1 MAEFGLT
8 GGIGSGKSSVAERL
22 VARGAGLV
30 DADATV
36 KALQRP
42 GEAVFDAM
50 VDHFGPE
57 IVGEDGELDRPAI
70 AAIVFHDEEQLT
82 ALNKL
87 VHPAVRTS
95 MQQQRD
101 DLART
106 HQVVILDIPLL
117 VEGSTAYADLAG
129 VIVVDVPTELA
140 VKRLMAFRGFAEDD
154 ARARI
159 ANQVSREERTKMAD
173 VIVDNSGTLEDL
185 DAEVDRCWA
194 WIETRLAEKTA
205 EASLDKAAHAPA
217 AEKSEK
223 S

>member
-1 MAEFGLT
+1 MT

-50 VDHFGPE
+50 VEHFGPT
-57 IVGEDGELDRPAI
+57 IVGGDGELDRPAI
-70 AAIVFHDEEQLT
+70 AAIVFNDEDQLK
-82 ALNKL
+82 ALNKI

-95 MQQQRD
+95 MQEQRD
-101 DLART
+101 ELART

-117 VEGSTAYADLAG
+117 VEGSSAYADLAG

-140 VKRLMAFRGFAEDD
+140 VERLIEFRGFAEDD

-159 ANQVSREERTKMAD
+159 ASQVSREERTKMAD
-173 VIVDNSGTLEDL
+173 FVVDNSGTLDDL
-185 DAEVDRCWA
+185 DSQVDDCWNWVQARLVELDNGAE
-194 WIETRLAEKTA
+194 TA
-205 EASLDKAAHAPA
+205 ESGGD